1 MKELCKNFP
10 KYRKQRIEAVRS
22 VIKKL
27 SKVQR
32 NSFWVYDIS
41 DAIQRIQIWRHLMPR
56 VELFYAAKTNPDLA
70 IVK

>member
-1 MKELCKNFP
+1 
-10 KYRKQRIEAVRS
+10 

-41 DAIQRIQIWRHLMPR
+41 DVIQRIQIWRHLMPR